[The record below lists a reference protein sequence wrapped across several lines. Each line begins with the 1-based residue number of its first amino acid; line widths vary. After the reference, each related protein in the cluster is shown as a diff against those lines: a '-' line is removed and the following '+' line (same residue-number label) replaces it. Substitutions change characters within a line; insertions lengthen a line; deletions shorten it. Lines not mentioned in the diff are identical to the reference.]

1 MTAHMDITFTALAV
15 LASSLLG
22 GYALRALIRAAG
34 RRWLHLGDDTV
45 AVMGGIAFWGIL
57 AGGLVMSVRMLA
69 SPALSDALAT
79 LAVHGPAFL
88 AAVAVV
94 VLGHLLGVAGQDLM
108 GRSSRV
114 VSTGSEQLVRRV
126 TYASILFFSIVMA
139 LDLIGVYVGWIL
151 NALVGVVIALVAS
164 VGIALSVGSIGFVQD
179 LMTMR
184 RFPELV
190 RPGARIRVGNVRG
203 RVIEVTETSIIV
215 ESADGVVHVPGRYLA
230 TRPLLVE
237 PDPNP

>member
-1 MTAHMDITFTALAV
+1 MDITFTALAV
-15 LASSLLG
+15 LAGSLMG
-22 GYALRALIRAAG
+22 GYALRALIASAG
-34 RRWLHLGDDTV
+34 RRWLHLATDTV
-45 AVMGGIAFWGIL
+45 AVMGGIAFWGML

-69 SPALSDALAT
+69 APAVGDALAT
-79 LAVHGPAFL
+79 LATHGPAFL

-94 VLGHLLGVAGQDLM
+94 VFGHLLGVAGQDLM

-126 TYASILFFSIVMA
+126 TYTAILFFSIVLA
-139 LDLIGVYVGWIL
+139 LDLVGVYVGWIL

-164 VGIALSVGSIGFVQD
+164 LGIALSIGSIGFVQD

-190 RPGARIRVGNVRG
+190 RPGARIKVGNVRG

-215 ESADGVVHVPGRYLA
+215 ESPDGVVHVPGRYLA

>member
-1 MTAHMDITFTALAV
+1 MDITFTALAV
-15 LASSLLG
+15 LAGSLLG
-22 GYALRALIRAAG
+22 GYALRALIASAG
-34 RRWLHLGDDTV
+34 RRWLHLGAETV
-45 AVMGGIAFWGIL
+45 GVMGGIAFWGMLI
-57 AGGLVMSVRMLA
+57 GGLVMAVRMLA
-69 SPALSDALAT
+69 APALGDALAT

-114 VSTGSEQLVRRV
+114 VSTGSEHLLRRV
-126 TYASILFFSIVMA
+126 TYTAILFFSIVLA
-139 LDLIGVYVGWIL
+139 LDLVGVYVGWIL

-164 VGIALSVGSIGFVQD
+164 VGIALSIGSIGFVQD

-237 PDPNP
+237 PDQNP